1 MKHLIITFILAMI
14 VAMSVK
20 AEIETINVDVEE
32 AAITDS
38 KLVEFLSGRIVP
50 FLKANDIHPI
60 CDEVRV
66 SKSDD
71 SVFTITAINGT
82 TGLPSILAC
91 VRNNKC
97 YMTCIDGVRFF
108 ILSREESP
116 TWFKPTHTK
125 VHLGQFQQEKG
136 DLLRIVPNDDEC
148 NWTVERD
155 GENGYHITNFV
166 GEWSSW
172 FKNEKAKALLPK

>member
-14 VAMSVK
+14 AAMSVK

-60 CDEVRV
+60 YDQVLV

-71 SVFTITAINGT
+71 SVFTITAIGT
-82 TGLPSILAC
+82 ASLPAIFAC
-91 VRNNKC
+91 VRNSKC

-108 ILSREESP
+108 ILSEEESP

>member
-1 MKHLIITFILAMI
+1 MKHLIITCILAMI

-125 VHLGQFQQEKG
+125 VHLGQFQQ
-136 DLLRIVPNDDEC
+136 VPNDDEC
-148 NWTVERD
+148 KWTVERD

>member
-1 MKHLIITFILAMI
+1 MKHLIITCILAMI

-60 CDEVRV
+60 YNKVRV

-71 SVFTITAINGT
+71 SVFTITVIGKAS
-82 TGLPSILAC
+82 LPSIFAC
-91 VRNNKC
+91 VSYNKC

-108 ILSREESP
+108 ILSEEESP

-125 VHLGQFQQEKG
+125 VHLGQFQKEKD
-136 DLLRIVPNDDEC
+136 DLLRIVPSDDEC
-148 NWTVERD
+148 KWTVERD

-172 FKNEKAKALLPK
+172 FKNAKAKALLPK

>member
-1 MKHLIITFILAMI
+1 MKHLIITFLLAMI

-60 CDEVRV
+60 YNEVHV

-71 SVFTITAINGT
+71 SVFTITAIAKAS
-82 TGLPSILAC
+82 LPAIFAC
-91 VRNNKC
+91 VRNGKC

-108 ILSREESP
+108 ILSEEESP

-125 VHLGQFQQEKG
+125 VHLGQFQKEKD
-136 DLLRIVPNDDEC
+136 DLLRIVPSDDEC
-148 NWTVERD
+148 DWTVERD

-172 FKNEKAKALLPK
+172 FKNAKAKALLPK